1 MDQASNASTKQRVFT
16 ALRRAGR
23 ELTAVSGW
31 LGDRIDDFAHW
42 LANLI
47 RYLPVRVGRLG
58 LTLGFALIGVVTF
71 LPVGLRVWRRGGRA
85 HFAAWLRSRVR
96 HGAFRTVQFALQV
109 LDLFGA
115 PEFFAFLWRAVT
127 HASPLTGAEISAATS
142 VMGPSSLRFQDIR
155 VSQGGVLGPIFKR
168 NGGRAFATFHT
179 VNLPAAGVHKRSN
192 VAILVHELTHVYQ
205 YERAGSRYFAEALLA
220 QHEAGY
226 DYGGTEALQLA
237 CRQGKHL
244 RDFNREQQAQIVQ
257 DYYECRSCGQDSAV
271 FEPFI
276 AELRAG
282 KV

>member
-1 MDQASNASTKQRVFT
+1 MDQASNDSTKQRVFT

-23 ELTAVSGW
+23 GLTAVSGW

-58 LTLGFALIGVVTF
+58 LTLGFALIGVITF
-71 LPVGLRVWRRGGRA
+71 LPVGWRVWRRGGRA
-85 HFAAWLRSRVR
+85 HFAAWLRSRAR
-96 HGAFRTVQFALQV
+96 HGAFRMVQFALQG
-109 LDLFGA
+109 LDLLGA

-142 VMGPSSLRFQDIR
+142 VLGPSSLRFQDIR

-168 NGGRAFATFHT
+168 NGDRAFATFHT
-179 VNLPAAGVHKRSN
+179 VNLPATGYHERSN
-192 VAILVHELTHVYQ
+192 VAILVHELVHVYQ

-226 DYGGTEALQLA
+226 DYGGAEALKQA
-237 CRQGKHL
+237 RAQGKHL

-257 DYYECRSCGQDSAV
+257 DCYMQRCHGGDTAD

-282 KV
+282 RV